1 MKPLTLLRHTLLF
14 LMLLASSAVWAEQD
28 LQPFRMG
35 ITTATTRNQY
45 ALLEDWRAYL
55 QDKLDRPVEFVFRDS
70 YGENIDLMREKK
82 LDFAWFSAAA
92 FLKNRTQTSLVVTPS
107 YHGKPYDRAYLI
119 VGAADT
125 KTRSLLDLKGRIFAY
140 VDTDSCTG
148 YLDPRHQ
155 LRLGDQDPDQFFQKT
170 FLTHD
175 HQKVVA
181 AVAIGLADGGT
192 MSGYAWDALAIDR
205 PDITAQT
212 RIVAR
217 SAEYGFP
224 PIIVRRTLDRK
235 NILKMRN
242 VLLGMSKDAEGKKL
256 LERFNLDAF
265 IQSDP
270 KLYQSVALM
279 MRHLDHQ

>member
-14 LMLLASSAVWAEQD
+14 LMLLTTSAVLAEQT
-28 LQPFRMG
+28 LQPLRMG

-55 QDKLDRPVEFVFRDS
+55 QEKLNRPVEFVFRDS

-92 FLKNRTQTSLVVTPS
+92 FLENRTQTNLVVTPS
-107 YHGKPYDRAYLI
+107 YHGKPYDQAYLI

-125 KTRSLLDLKGRIFAY
+125 KTKSLLDLKGKIFAY
-140 VDTDSCTG
+140 VDTDSCAG
-148 YLDPRHQ
+148 YLEPRYQ
-155 LRLGDQDPDQFFQKT
+155 LRLSNQDPDQFFQKT

-181 AVAIGLADGGT
+181 AVAIGLANGGT
-192 MSGYAWDALAIDR
+192 ISGYAWDALAIDR

-212 RIVAR
+212 RIVSR

-224 PIIVRRTLDRK
+224 PIIVRRTLNRK
-235 NILKMRN
+235 EISKMRN
-242 VLLGMSKDAEGKKL
+242 VLLGMSKDAEGKKIL
-256 LERFNLDAF
+256 ARFNLDAF
-265 IQSDP
+265 ITSDP
-270 KLYQSVALM
+270 RLYESVALM
-279 MRHLDHQ
+279 MKHLDQQ